1 MIKPERKA
9 QRLKKLE
16 SEEGQ
21 SSIEFLITL
30 SIALGFLFSFFKMAM
45 IYTNGYFVHYVVYQA
60 SRAYM
65 VGERHSNTED
75 GSDGEAKTQ
84 AQAIFD
90 SYKLPGII
98 PGFDGTLTVED
109 PISHGNPQTN
119 LYVGVRTNFTQKLMI
134 PGTTATIDI
143 DMQSESY
150 LGMEPTRAECFF
162 ATCGA
167 MHEMGSGTQCNEH
180 STVADNGC

>member
-1 MIKPERKA
+1 M
-9 QRLKKLE
+9 KKLRKK
-16 SEEGQ
+16 SKLTKIKCEEGQ

-30 SIALGFLFSFFKMAM
+30 SVALGLLFSFFKMAI

-84 AQAIFD
+84 AQAVFD
-90 SYKLPGII
+90 SFNLPGII
-98 PGFDGTLTVED
+98 PGFDGTLKVED

-119 LYVGVRTNFTQKLMI
+119 LYVGVRTNFNQKLMI
-134 PGTTATIDI
+134 PGTSATIDI
-143 DMQSESY
+143 DMESESY

-162 ATCGA
+162 QTCNA
-167 MHEMGSGTQCNEH
+167 IHEIGSGTQCNEH
-180 STVADNGC
+180 ATVTDNGC

>member
-1 MIKPERKA
+1 MKTNKNRIIHS
-9 QRLKKLE
+9 

-30 SIALGFLFSFFKMAM
+30 SIALGLLFSFFKMAM

-65 VGERHSNTED
+65 VGERHSNSED
-75 GSDGEAKTQ
+75 GSDAEAKSR
-84 AQAIFD
+84 AEEVFE
-90 SYKLPGII
+90 SYKLSGII
-98 PGFDGTLTVED
+98 PDFDGSLIVED
-109 PISHGNPQTN
+109 PISNGNPSTN
-119 LYVGVRTNFTQKLMI
+119 LFVGVRTNFTQKLMI
-134 PGTTATIDI
+134 PGTSSTIDI

-162 ATCGA
+162 GTCRA
-167 MHEMGSGTQCNEH
+167 MQEMGAGTMCNEH
-180 STVADNGC
+180 ATVTDNGC

>member
-1 MIKPERKA
+1 MKNWVVRT
-9 QRLKKLE
+9 KK
-16 SEEGQ
+16 SEDGQ

-30 SIALGFLFSFFKMAM
+30 SIALGLLFSFFKMAI

-75 GSDGEAKTQ
+75 GSDGEAK
-84 AQAIFD
+84 AMAEEVFD
-90 SYKLPGII
+90 SYNLPGII
-98 PGFDGTLTVED
+98 PDFDGNLIVED
-109 PISHGNPQTN
+109 PISNGNPGTN
-119 LYVGVRTNFTQKLMI
+119 LYVGVRTNFTQRLMI
-134 PGTTATIDI
+134 PGTSNTIDI

-162 ATCGA
+162 GTCA
-167 MHEMGSGTQCNEH
+167 AIQEIGSGTTCNEH